1 MLLLKEE
8 IAMRN
13 RSKIS
18 TVVSYAL
25 ILLVSMFALWG
36 CLKSSEVT
44 AVPEEQPAATV
55 APEQSEAAKAEAMAQ
70 ANAEKERADAAAAAA
85 AAAAAEAKAREEA
98 AASERAAAAAEAG
111 LKPIYFDFDR
121 SFIRDDARP
130 VMKANAE
137 WLKANPKV
145 KVKIEGNCDERGTIE
160 YNQALGQRRAA
171 AAKKYLTDLGISSSR
186 ISLISYGKE
195 KPVCSEQTE
204 ECWQNNRR
212 DELVATTP

>member
-1 MLLLKEE
+1 MLLLKGG

-18 TVVSYAL
+18 TVLSFAL
-25 ILLVSMFALWG
+25 VLLVSMFALWG
-36 CLKSSEVT
+36 CPKSAEVT
-44 AVPEEQPAATV
+44 AVPEAQPAPTV
-55 APEQSEAAKAEAMAQ
+55 APEQSEAAKAEALAQ
-70 ANAEKERADAAAAAA
+70 ANAEKER
-85 AAAAAEAKAREEA
+85 AAAEAKAREEA
-98 AASERAAAAAEAG
+98 AASERAAAAAGAG

-130 VMKANAE
+130 VMKTNAE

-145 KVKIEGNCDERGTIE
+145 KVRIEGSCDERGTIE

-171 AAKKYLTDLGISSSR
+171 AAKKYLTDLGIASSR

-204 ECWQNNRR
+204 ECWQKNRR
-212 DELVATTP
+212 DELVAQ

>member
-1 MLLLKEE
+1 
-8 IAMRN
+8 MRN
-13 RSKIS
+13 RSTIR
-18 TVVSYAL
+18 TVSSFVL

-36 CLKSSEVT
+36 CPKSAEVT
-44 AVPEEQPAATV
+44 AVPEAQPAPAV
-55 APEQSEAAKAEAMAQ
+55 APEQSEAAKTEAAAQ
-70 ANAEKERADAAAAAA
+70 ANAEKERA

-98 AASERAAAAAEAG
+98 AVKERTAAAAGTG

-145 KVKIEGNCDERGTIE
+145 KVRIEGNCDERGTIE

-171 AAKKYLTDLGISSSR
+171 AAKKYLTDLGIAASR

-204 ECWQNNRR
+204 ECWQKNRR
-212 DELVATTP
+212 DELVSQ

>member
-1 MLLLKEE
+1 
-8 IAMRN
+8 MRN
-13 RSKIS
+13 HSRTS
-18 TVVSYAL
+18 TVLSFAL
-25 ILLVSMFALWG
+25 IVVVSMFALWG
-36 CLKSSEVT
+36 CPKSADVT
-44 AVPEEQPAATV
+44 AVPEAQPAAAA
-55 APEQSEAAKAEAMAQ
+55 APEQSEAAKAEAMKAQ
-70 ANAEKERADAAAAAA
+70 ANAEKERA

-98 AASERAAAAAEAG
+98 AAKERAAATTAAG

-145 KVKIEGNCDERGTIE
+145 KVRIEGSCDERGTIE

-171 AAKKYLTDLGISSSR
+171 AAKKYLTDLGIASSR

-204 ECWQNNRR
+204 ACWQKNRR
-212 DELVATTP
+212 DELVAATQ